1 VGVGARADKGHR
13 ANDGRTPAE
22 HCGGGAAVSAF
33 IVSFTAGPPEPQLQP
48 QPQLQTQPQA
58 EAGSLS
64 PPGELLPGPREQR
77 HIQVRLAR
85 PSRDAVPQLLS
96 VSLSRSLRCMVEFG
110 RREQCRREASPRSP
124 RPADPPG
131 VPPRSTS
138 RGGAR
143 RRGRRARRRAR
154 GCAADS
160 SALRRRR
167 AAVATGGTVIC
178 MPPVHIAFVI
188 LHNNTNMG
196 GTKITLHPWLGE
208 APRPTEAH
216 GDGAAPAGDTG
227 RTTWGLSRERPGLTS
242 ADCVLSGP
250 TGVVKRR

>member
-1 VGVGARADKGHR
+1 MGHVVSCWRHHHHKGSYSPTVVHNGLPAHRARAESVGAAGVGARADTGHR

-33 IVSFTAGPPEPQLQP
+33 IASFTAGPPEPQLQP

-64 PPGELLPGPREQR
+64 PPGVLVPGPREQR
-77 HIQVRLAR
+77 HIQVRPAR
-85 PSRDAVPQLLS
+85 PSRDVVPQLLS

-110 RREQCRREASPRSP
+110 RCEQCRREASPHLP

-131 VPPRSTS
+131 APPRSTS

-143 RRGRRARRRAR
+143 RRAR
-154 GCAADS
+154 GCATDS
-160 SALRRRR
+160 SALRRRRR

-178 MPPVHIAFVI
+178 MPPVHISFVI
-188 LHNNTNMG
+188 LHNNTN
-196 GTKITLHPWLGE
+196 
-208 APRPTEAH
+208 R
-216 GDGAAPAGDTG
+216 GA
-227 RTTWGLSRERPGLTS
+227 R
-242 ADCVLSGP
+242 
-250 TGVVKRR
+250 K